1 LIKHLPVKEDLN
13 VTKTL
18 QERGLR
24 EPRLTRKDKIE
35 INRHSKVLK
44 RRLVFDFAKKAWE
57 F

>member
-1 LIKHLPVKEDLN
+1 
-13 VTKTL
+13 L

-35 INRHSKVLK
+35 IAHHSKVLK
-44 RRLVFDFAKKAWE
+44 RRLVFNFAKKAWE